1 MADDEALL
9 AEPEAKKPEQPL
21 SFDEQASIDEIE
33 KRALDCRR
41 PPGEP
46 KIHLELVTS
55 NINSSNEAHDNREL
69 NRRNAVSKSKI
80 FTKIFFNGKEVCQ
93 SMSKPLTSDFVV
105 QVGQI
110 FPLQIVQLPEL
121 LTLQIIEGGTI
132 KTTVLAEI
140 KLPLCEPTKTLNDCS
155 LEGIEFKSDV
165 KMEYDHAGLGSG
177 INFSTNLDG
186 SQIDQEFTKGKVYAR
201 VGWAK
206 GSNGMILAPPP
217 DQWCPRRDS
226 KYVFYHAYILSLN
239 L

>member
-21 SFDEQASIDEIE
+21 PFDEQTIMKETE
-33 KRALDCRR
+33 KHALQCRR

-46 KIHLELVTS
+46 KIHLELMVSNGNSTS
-55 NINSSNEAHDNREL
+55 NETHDNREL
-69 NRRNAVSKSKI
+69 NRRSAVGKSKI
-80 FTKIFFNGKEVCQ
+80 FTKVFFNGKEVCQ
-93 SMSKPLTSDFVV
+93 SMSKALTSDFVV
-105 QVGQI
+105 QIGQI

-140 KLPLCEPTKTLNDCS
+140 KLPLCEPTKTLSDCS
-155 LEGIEFKSDV
+155 LEPIDFKSET
-165 KMEYDHAGLGSG
+165 KMSYDHAGLGSG
-177 INFSTNLDG
+177 INFPTNLDG

-206 GSNGMILAPPP
+206 GSNGVILAPPP

-226 KYVFYHAYILSLN
+226 KYLPIR
-239 L
+239 